1 MELIR
6 KKGCFIFKKM
16 AFVKISNGRFSFEE
30 VGDAYYLI
38 SILKDTEFS
47 TEDLEQIVE
56 LEKEAGGRRLP
67 VLVVCHPST
76 TTNIELMQKLSKNK
90 NNPYSSA
97 DAFVIHSIS
106 QKILA
111 NFYLK
116 INRPERPT
124 QFFNNEASA
133 LAWLKQYM

>member
-1 MELIR
+1 
-6 KKGCFIFKKM
+6 M

-30 VGDAYYLI
+30 VDGAYYLI
-38 SILKDTEFS
+38 SILKDTEFG
-47 TEDLEQIVE
+47 TEDLEEIVE

-76 TTNIELMQKLSKNK
+76 TTNIELMQKLSRNK
-90 NNPYSSA
+90 HNPYSAA

-133 LAWLKQYM
+133 LAWLEQYM

>member
-1 MELIR
+1 
-6 KKGCFIFKKM
+6 M

-30 VGDAYYLI
+30 IDGSYYLI
-38 SILKDTEFS
+38 SILKDTEFGTS
-47 TEDLEQIVE
+47 DLEEIVE

-67 VLVVCHPST
+67 VLVICHPST
-76 TTNIELMQKLSKNK
+76 TTNIDLMQKLSKNK
-90 NNPYSSA
+90 NNPYSAA

-116 INRPERPT
+116 INKPERPT
-124 QFFNNEASA
+124 QFFNNEAA
-133 LAWLKQYM
+133 ARAWLAQYM